1 MPGGQKVQQTVESVL
16 NLATNHV
23 DISHGQLRFHIVRR
37 CGGSGTYVTYISG
50 PGAGQQQ
57 RLRTFAGGQCIGR
70 VGFEHALV
78 FGGGTGVIALLGQT
92 MGFGMLRRHLLS
104 THAGTGGTS
113 ALGGIGIRITR
124 VRRGT
129 VHTRLRGG
137 LNDLRNHLVGKLLEL
152 VVTRKALQQWHRT
165 AGNQREQCGRALH
178 LQRLGNRGIG
188 RDIDTGELNLAV
200 QGVHRVA
207 QRTGH
212 REQAV
217 IGRYPQE
224 QQDREGR
231 RSLHHCLEGVFGG
244 VDHVPTSGRSATRL
258 AGLGLDLMLQRLQI
272 DGARQ

>member
-1 MPGGQKVQQTVESVL
+1 
-16 NLATNHV
+16 
-23 DISHGQLRFHIVRR
+23 
-37 CGGSGTYVTYISG
+37 
-50 PGAGQQQ
+50 
-57 RLRTFAGGQCIGR
+57 
-70 VGFEHALV
+70 
-78 FGGGTGVIALLGQT
+78 

-152 VVTRKALQQWHRT
+152 VVTRKALQQRHRT

-178 LQRLGNRGIG
+178 LQRLGNRRIG

-207 QRTGH
+207 QCTGH

-217 IGRYPQE
+217 IGRHPQE

-231 RSLHHCLEGVFGG
+231 GSLHHCLEGVFGG

>member
-1 MPGGQKVQQTVESVL
+1 
-16 NLATNHV
+16 
-23 DISHGQLRFHIVRR
+23 
-37 CGGSGTYVTYISG
+37 
-50 PGAGQQQ
+50 
-57 RLRTFAGGQCIGR
+57 
-70 VGFEHALV
+70 
-78 FGGGTGVIALLGQT
+78 

-104 THAGTGGTS
+104 TRDGTGGTS

-152 VVTRKALQQWHRT
+152 VVTRKALQQRHRT
-165 AGNQREQCGRALH
+165 AGNQREQCGHALH

-207 QRTGH
+207 QCTGH

-217 IGRYPQE
+217 IGRHPQE

-231 RSLHHCLEGVFGG
+231 GSLHHCLEGVFGG
-244 VDHVPTSGRSATRL
+244 IDHVPTSGRRAARL
-258 AGLGLDLMLQRLQI
+258 SGLGLDLMLQRLQI